1 MAYLL
6 QQLLDVSADRHPNK
20 PAVRAR
26 ERSLTYAELHARSSQ
41 LAHLLRAQG
50 VARGDRVG
58 LFFPKAVESVVA
70 MLGVLKAGAV
80 YVPLDPHAPTRRLGA
95 IAAHEI
101 AWSALDAFPTS
112 APPDGGVET
121 DLAYILYTSGSTGQ
135 PKGVMLTHR
144 NALTFVDWCAATFAI
159 TADDRL
165 SNHAP
170 LHFDL
175 SVFDIY
181 NALGAGATVSLVHEE
196 LTVFPRRVADFIE
209 QHGITVWYS
218 VPSALVYLLLH
229 ADLGARDLD
238 R

>member
-6 QQLLDVSADRHPNK
+6 QQLLDVSADRHPDK

-95 IAAHEI
+95 IAENCGISALVTTAERLRTLEPRALRCAVLVSGEPRAAHEI

-121 DLAYILYTSGSTGQ
+121 DLAYILYSRRSMPSRRRRRPTAAWRRIWPTSSI
-135 PKGVMLTHR
+135 R
-144 NALTFVDWCAATFAI
+144 RARRA
-159 TADDRL
+159 
-165 SNHAP
+165 S
-170 LHFDL
+170 
-175 SVFDIY
+175 
-181 NALGAGATVSLVHEE
+181 
-196 LTVFPRRVADFIE
+196 PRV
-209 QHGITVWYS
+209 
-218 VPSALVYLLLH
+218 
-229 ADLGARDLD
+229 
-238 R
+238 